1 MLLLYDMMEDKI
13 VIKVNRSDHA
23 RLAAFGDARDSMADC
38 LARVLDLAE
47 AMRDGGA

>member
-1 MLLLYDMMEDKI
+1 MSSDDKI
-13 VIKVNRSDHA
+13 LIRVNRADHA
-23 RLAAFGDARDSMADC
+23 RLANFGNASDSMADC